1 MYFEL
6 TAPDRL
12 SLEMAYWD
20 AQIIGLDPEYMPPL
34 TFNIGTGSIE
44 KVSRIRDKYNLK
56 NHTGQI
62 EKRQDTEDNMSDYK
76 DGFQDGY
83 KFAREEIME
92 KLSEIDINDID
103 SWILDRFSEMI
114 EGGVL

>member
-20 AQIIGLDPEYMPPL
+20 AQMLGLDLHFMPPL

-44 KVSRIRDKYNLK
+44 KVSRIRDKFNLK
-56 NHTGQI
+56 ETYISEAEPTGYT
-62 EKRQDTEDNMSDYK
+62 R
-76 DGFQDGY
+76 
-83 KFAREEIME
+83 R
-92 KLSEIDINDID
+92 
-103 SWILDRFSEMI
+103 
-114 EGGVL
+114 

>member
-12 SLEMAYWD
+12 SMRMAYWD
-20 AQIIGLDPEYMPPL
+20 AEITGLDPTAMTPL

-56 NHTGQI
+56 ESYVSEYETTG
-62 EKRQDTEDNMSDYK
+62 Y
-76 DGFQDGY
+76 
-83 KFAREEIME
+83 
-92 KLSEIDINDID
+92 
-103 SWILDRFSEMI
+103 
-114 EGGVL
+114 